1 MGNISS
7 YKIPQISIS
16 RLSIYARTLKELVNK
31 RARTV
36 SSQQLAREAGATAA
50 KVRKDLSYFGQF
62 GRRGVGYD
70 VEQLSASINKILGL
84 DRTWNMAI
92 CGAGNL
98 GSALCNYKG
107 FSEEGFKIV
116 AIFDNNKNKIGKKWQ
131 GIEVSSSKNIISVV
145 KNRKV
150 DIAIIAVPTSVSQEV
165 VNDFVKAGVK
175 AILNFAPI
183 ELSVSNNVKL
193 RNVDLSLELGGL
205 THFLCSKK

>member
-1 MGNISS
+1 MGNILN

-16 RLSIYARTLKELVNK
+16 RLSIYARTLKELLNK

-70 VEQLSASINKILGL
+70 VERLSASVDKILGL

-98 GSALCNYKG
+98 GNALCNYKG

-131 GIEVSSSKNIISVV
+131 GIEVSSSKDIISVV
-145 KNRKV
+145 KNRRV
-150 DIAIIAVPTSVSQEV
+150 DIAIIAVPTNISQEV

-175 AILNFAPI
+175 AILNFAAI
-183 ELSVSNNVKL
+183 ELFVPNNVKL

-205 THFLCSKK
+205 THFLSSKG